1 MTGPAPTVS
10 ESELRERFY
19 QATDY
24 HAIPGGRKKLDY
36 IFSLVR
42 RLQTGGPQLRVLD
55 VGCGNGPLTFPV
67 AALGCAVTGVD
78 VNAASIER
86 NRRDGRYANARFA
99 VVPGATFDLG
109 QTFDLI
115 ICSEVLE
122 HLDAP
127 QPLVDSIARHL
138 APGGTLMVTV
148 PNGYGPREVLGRV
161 EIFLRRTV
169 GIGRVIDPVRRMFGM
184 LDHATKCAVHTSN
197 PDQDHVQKFTTG
209 EMRGIFAKA
218 GLSIVKTVNSIFI
231 FGVVF
236 GKSAAVDRFDSRLAD
251 FLPHS
256 AASGWYF
263 LCTRDGR
270 EMAFSRSGTAMAE
283 GWRGGEISIARTA
296 GSTVE
301 VRSDRTPQPRPVSIR

>member
-1 MTGPAPTVS
+1 MTGPAPAVP

-36 IFSLVR
+36 IFALVR
-42 RLQTGGPQLRVLD
+42 RLQAGSPGLRVLD

-67 AALGCAVTGVD
+67 ASLGCAVTGVD

-86 NRRDGRYANARFA
+86 NRRDSRYPNARFEL
-99 VVPGATFDLG
+99 VPGATFDLG
-109 QTFDLI
+109 EVFDLI

-122 HLDAP
+122 HLEAP

-148 PNGYGPREVLGRV
+148 PNGYGPREVLGRI

-169 GIGRVIDPVRRMFGM
+169 GIGRVIDPVRRTFGM

-197 PDQDHVQKFTTG
+197 PDQDHVQKFTIG
-209 EMRGIFAKA
+209 EMRGIFAQA
-218 GLSIVKTVNSIFI
+218 GLSIVETVNSIFI

-236 GKSAAVDRFDSRLAD
+236 GKSAGVDRFDSRIAD
-251 FLPHS
+251 FLPHGI
-256 AASGWYF
+256 ASGWYF

-270 EMAFSRSGTAMAE
+270 EPVLLRSDSATAKR
-283 GWRGGEISIARTA
+283 WRGGEAAVARTA
-296 GSTVE
+296 GGALVI
-301 VRSDRTPQPRPVSIR
+301 RGGTPQQHPESVR

>member
-1 MTGPAPTVS
+1 MNETAGATPEDA
-10 ESELRERFY
+10 LRARFY
-19 QATDY
+19 AATDY
-24 HAIPGGRKKLDY
+24 QAIPGGRKKLDY
-36 IFSLVR
+36 IFALVR
-42 RLQTGGPQLRVLD
+42 RLQAANPGLRVLD

-78 VNAASIER
+78 VNAASIEK
-86 NRRDGRYANARFA
+86 NRADRRFPNARFA

-109 QTFDLI
+109 ETFDLI

-122 HLDAP
+122 HLDVP

-148 PNGYGPREVLGRV
+148 PNGWGPREVLGRV
-161 EIFLRRTV
+161 EIFLRRRL
-169 GIGRVIDPVRRMFGM
+169 GIGRVIDPLRRAFGM

-218 GLSIVKTVNSIFI
+218 GLSIVETVNSIFI

-236 GKSAAVDRFDSRLAD
+236 GKSPGVDRFDSRLAD
-251 FLPHS
+251 FLPRW

-263 LCTRDGR
+263 LCRK
-270 EMAFSRSGTAMAE
+270 S
-283 GWRGGEISIARTA
+283 
-296 GSTVE
+296 
-301 VRSDRTPQPRPVSIR
+301 

>member
-1 MTGPAPTVS
+1 MTGPAPTVP

-24 HAIPGGRKKLDY
+24 HAIPGGRKKLEY
-36 IFSLVR
+36 IFALVR
-42 RLQTGGPQLRVLD
+42 RLQAQRPRLRVLD

-67 AALGCAVTGVD
+67 AALGLDVVGVD

-86 NRRDGRYANARFA
+86 NRAAARFPNARFA

-109 QTFDLI
+109 ETFDLI

-138 APGGTLMVTV
+138 APGGTLLVTV

-161 EIFLRRTV
+161 EIFMRRKLGV
-169 GIGRVIDPVRRMFGM
+169 GRVIDPVRRMFGM

-209 EMRGIFAKA
+209 EMRGIFAKP
-218 GLSIVKTVNSIFI
+218 GLSIVETVNSIFI

-236 GKSAAVDRFDSRLAD
+236 GKSAAVDRFDSRVAD
-251 FLPHS
+251 FLPH
-256 AASGWYF
+256 ALASGWYF
-263 LCTRDGR
+263 LCVRDGR
-270 EMAFSRSGTAMAE
+270 
-283 GWRGGEISIARTA
+283 
-296 GSTVE
+296 
-301 VRSDRTPQPRPVSIR
+301 